1 MSNAQ
6 SAGSIVSA
14 AAGAQI
20 YLPAVSR
27 SDAAA
32 EIAAEAEAV
41 APVEQPSA
49 VTATATVIRKYYYF
63 GSQRVAMRQGSELR
77 YLHWNHLGSTVME
90 TSAAGSVLTD
100 QKYYPFGAQRDA
112 GPVATDHRFTGQKQ
126 DESGLYYY
134 NARYYDPEIGQF
146 ISPDTLVPE
155 PGKVF
160 AYNRYMYAYGNALKY
175 TDPSGHIAVCFR
187 GGVNT
192 PDKAEGETTA
202 IENLCLAALSQAGY
216 DPAIHGE
223 IKYFDYNGLSAQH
236 EAMQAILGRKA
247 GEPAVIIGHS
257 WGGAA
262 ALRLANDLNQYR
274 YDLSRQPLVNQ
285 ELVNNTFIDALITID
300 PERFGRRNT
309 PREIPDNVRF
319 AANIAPKDGW
329 DYQRAPGLG
338 GRDWLWNAQNGTNRI
353 RGAFNVN
360 LVDVYSNVL
369 NRMMRSDHD
378 TIVNL
383 TAHESNMPQEVN
395 PVTTQIAAN
404 TIRMSLMGFPR

>member
-6 SAGSIVSA
+6 SARSVVSA

-32 EIAAEAEAV
+32 EIAVEAGAV
-41 APVEQPSA
+41 AAVEQPDA
-49 VTATATVIRKYYYF
+49 TIGTTVTTRKYYY
-63 GSQRVAMRQGSELR
+63 
-77 YLHWNHLGSTVME
+77 
-90 TSAAGSVLTD
+90 
-100 QKYYPFGAQRDA
+100 QKYYAYGAQRDDNA
-112 GPVATDHRFTGQKQ
+112 VTTDHRFTGQKYS
-126 DESGLYYY
+126 DDTGLYYY
-134 NARYYDPEIGQF
+134 NARYYDPEIGHF

-247 GEPAVIIGHS
+247 GEPAIVIGHS

-329 DYQRAPGLG
+329 EFSRGLGQG
-338 GRDWLWNAQNGTNRI
+338 GRDSLINAQNGTNRI
-353 RGAFNVN
+353 RGALNVDIEHVTS
-360 LVDVYSNVL
+360 LQTGEV
-369 NRMMRSDHD
+369 RMNHD

-383 TAHESNMPQEVN
+383 TANTARDPVIN
-395 PVTTQIAAN
+395 PVTQQIMS
-404 TIRMSLMGFPR
+404 TVIRSVIP

>member
-6 SAGSIVSA
+6 SARSVVSA

-32 EIAAEAEAV
+32 EIAVEAGAV
-41 APVEQPSA
+41 DAVEQPDA
-49 VTATATVIRKYYYF
+49 TIGTTVTTRKYYY
-63 GSQRVAMRQGSELR
+63 
-77 YLHWNHLGSTVME
+77 
-90 TSAAGSVLTD
+90 
-100 QKYYPFGAQRDA
+100 QKYYAYGAQRDDNA
-112 GPVATDHRFTGQKQ
+112 VTTDHRFTGQKYS
-126 DESGLYYY
+126 DDTGLYYY
-134 NARYYDPEIGQF
+134 NARYYDPEIGHF

-247 GEPAVIIGHS
+247 GEPAIVIGHS

-262 ALRLANDLNQYR
+262 ALRIANDLNQYR

-285 ELVNNTFIDALITID
+285 ELVSNTFLDALITID

-319 AANIAPKDGW
+319 AANIAPKDDW
-329 DYQRAPGLG
+329 EYQRAPGLG